1 MCCKSYFVWPWS
13 SLILIVQSQ
22 NYFYGKS
29 QNLWKFWDAQSTD
42 AFSAPSH
49 STAKFLI
56 IQESWNILR
65 GHHQKEIFH
74 QTLLNSFWEK
84 TIIDHKILTTVHLT
98 HLIFYL
104 DLWYSQEL
112 DFAKLTYNL
121 MKGKAEKFVQ
131 KRKYIDSNGRSVFR
145 NEYFFS
151 LIFSVVLL

>member
-42 AFSAPSH
+42 AFSAPNH

-65 GHHQKEIFH
+65 GHHQREIFN
-74 QTLLNSFWEK
+74 QTLWNSFGEK
-84 TIIDHKILTTVHLT
+84 TIIDHKSLTTVHFT

-104 DLWYSQEL
+104 YLWYSQEL
-112 DFAKLTYNL
+112 DFANIQLNERL
-121 MKGKAEKFVQ
+121 S
-131 KRKYIDSNGRSVFR
+131 RKVRSKTNIYWFKWSQSFSKWI
-145 NEYFFS
+145 FFF
-151 LIFSVVLL
+151 L